1 MSTAATLLILDRVI
15 AVGMTLVEMKALSDK
30 IRAAQAAKGADLT
43 PAEVDAILDI
53 EAAKVAA
60 ATQAKIDAMPD

>member
-1 MSTAATLLILDRVI
+1 MSTAATLLILDRII

-30 IRAAQAAKGADLT
+30 IKAAQAAKGSDLT
-43 PAEVDAILDI
+43 PTEVDGILDI

-60 ATQAKIDAMPD
+60 ATQAKIDAMQ